1 MVTRRRYKVVIEQE
15 PDGRYSVHAP
25 ALPGCASW
33 ARTVDE
39 ALRNI
44 REAIALYVES
54 LSEDGQPIP
63 AGDREVRVED
73 VEVTV

>member
-1 MVTRRRYKVVIEQE
+1 MARRRYKVVIEQE

-33 ARTVDE
+33 GNTVDE

-44 REAIALYVES
+44 REAIELHLES
-54 LSEDGQPIP
+54 LREDGQPVP
-63 AGDREVRVED
+63 VGDRDVRVED
-73 VEVTV
+73 VDVTV